1 MSLAYS
7 LQLLNEMEIIVDDS
21 NWLEVMQSK
30 WDGIKQNIIEQAT
43 REAEHKSR
51 LRSVIKDM
59 DMQSTGQLLSV
70 ICVLGN

>member
-1 MSLAYS
+1 M
-7 LQLLNEMEIIVDDS
+7 DDS

-30 WDGIKQNIIEQAT
+30 WDGVKQNIIEQAT

-59 DMQSTGQLLSV
+59 QSTGQLLSV
-70 ICVLGN
+70 MCVLGN